1 MQRGAATLLSPTVA
15 HCPLS
20 SAQSDRGEYRTE
32 DGLVKGHAY
41 SVTGTHKVRNPQGGL
56 ARGVRAP
63 NSPLTM
69 PPLGVT
75 GLHQGAAAAAAEP
88 MGPSGVEWG
97 LERQVGWIWGGWL
110 VWLPPAHPLHLSLS
124 SCPRWDALPTE
135 WRDALLVKKE
145 DGEFW

>member
-1 MQRGAATLLSPTVA
+1 MQRGAATLLSPTVV

-56 ARGVRAP
+56 ARCVWAP

-69 PPLGVT
+69 PPSFLSFF
-75 GLHQGAAAAAAEP
+75 L
-88 MGPSGVEWG
+88 S
-97 LERQVGWIWGGWL
+97 RSI
-110 VWLPPAHPLHLSLS
+110 LSLL
-124 SCPRWDALPTE
+124 RII
-135 WRDALLVKKE
+135 RGV
-145 DGEFW
+145 